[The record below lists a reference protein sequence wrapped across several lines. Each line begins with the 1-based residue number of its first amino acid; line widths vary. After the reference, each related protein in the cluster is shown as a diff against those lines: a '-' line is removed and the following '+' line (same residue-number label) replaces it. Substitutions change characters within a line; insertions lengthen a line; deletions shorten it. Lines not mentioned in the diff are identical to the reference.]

1 MKPSRFTAGAAT
13 GLTLALALSACAGGE
28 ADNEEP
34 MEPEATQQETMP
46 EESPDETGMDDGDM
60 EDSDATETM
69 DEESMDEG
77 AMDEESME
85 EESMDDESM
94 DEESTDLS
102 AVMPESTGDPFAD
115 ARTAAQH
122 MPMTAAT
129 LSSGFASAL
138 DIPGDAQSEA
148 ADVRGQMTAL
158 FQEHVYLAGIGVA
171 TAYHAGPDS
180 DEFELAT
187 ETLDANSVALADA
200 VGELAGD
207 DARESFLRNWREHI
221 GYFVDYA
228 VATDAGDE
236 EGMNQAVDDLREYAD
251 GVGDFFDRTTDGE
264 LPADTVTE
272 SFNGHIDTFTAAVDS
287 MAAGDADAFS
297 NLKMAS
303 DHIVEGSAVMTE
315 GLTAAAGLEGDPND
329 EATEVRATLTAGLNE
344 HVYLASTAVFVAYTE
359 DEGTDSE
366 AFDAA
371 TQVLDENTV
380 ELADAVGELAGDES
394 RQAFLDLWREHI
406 GYFVDYAE
414 AIAGGDD
421 AAAEEALMNLDQYR
435 QDAGEFFEEISA
447 GELPADD
454 IAEGLSMHV
463 QTLSGAIDSLNEALV
478 QNS

>member
-34 MEPEATQQETMP
+34 MEPEATQQEQESTP

-60 EDSDATETM
+60 ENMDEESMDEETTGEETM
-69 DEESMDEG
+69 DEESMDE
-77 AMDEESME
+77 ES
-85 EESMDDESM
+85 S
-94 DEESTDLS
+94 DLS

-148 ADVRGQMTAL
+148 ADVRGQLTAL

-171 TAYHAGPDS
+171 TAYQTGPDS
-180 DEFELAT
+180 QEFELAS

-228 VATDAGDE
+228 VAASEGDQE
-236 EGMNQAVDDLREYAD
+236 AMDQAEADLREYTD
-251 GVGDFFDRTTDGE
+251 GVGAFFDRTTDGE
-264 LPADTVTE
+264 LPAESITE
-272 SFNGHIDTFTAAVDS
+272 SFNGHVDTLTAAIDS

-297 NLKMAS
+297 NLKMAA
-303 DHIVEGSAVMTE
+303 DHVVEGSAVMTE
-315 GLTAAAGLEGDPND
+315 GLTAAAGLEGDPSD
-329 EATEVRATLTAGLNE
+329 EATEVRATLTAGL
-344 HVYLASTAVFVAYTE
+344 
-359 DEGTDSE
+359 
-366 AFDAA
+366 
-371 TQVLDENTV
+371 
-380 ELADAVGELAGDES
+380 
-394 RQAFLDLWREHI
+394 
-406 GYFVDYAE
+406 
-414 AIAGGDD
+414 
-421 AAAEEALMNLDQYR
+421 
-435 QDAGEFFEEISA
+435 
-447 GELPADD
+447 
-454 IAEGLSMHV
+454 
-463 QTLSGAIDSLNEALV
+463 
-478 QNS
+478 